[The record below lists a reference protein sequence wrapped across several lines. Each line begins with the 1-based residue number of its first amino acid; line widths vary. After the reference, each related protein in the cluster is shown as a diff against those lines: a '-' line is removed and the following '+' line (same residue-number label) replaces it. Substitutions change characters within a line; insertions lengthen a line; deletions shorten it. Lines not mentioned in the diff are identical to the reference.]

1 MFRTLKLD
9 ATRVYLF
16 MEIAFAMFFGMVVVT
31 NSLYEVTVAGLS
43 ALQLVLIGTM
53 LEVSTFLFEVPTGIV
68 ADVYSRRLSIV
79 IGYVLIGLG
88 FLIEGLFPASD
99 RSFWLRSSG
108 PGIHFYQWSKTGLDP
123 DEIGEESA
131 NKLFLRT
138 HAWVLCVAV
147 CIGSHLRIGANN
159 TGSPDPSRCRWTSYD
174 RDRARDHY
182 AETGF
187 IPRRRKTEHVADM
200 WYVFKQREC
209 GARAPSLSISFSSA
223 CFMGYTV
230 KAWTA

>member
-16 MEIAFAMFFGMVVVT
+16 MEIAFGMFFGMVVVT

-88 FLIEGLFPASD
+88 FLIEGFFPAF
-99 RSFWLRSSG
+99 RPILLAQVVWGLGYTFTSG
-108 PGIHFYQWSKTGLDP
+108 AKQAWIT

-131 NKLFLRT
+131 NKLFLRSARLGT
-138 HAWVLCVAV
+138 YAWLI
-147 CIGSHLRIGANN
+147 CIGSHPADRREQHCYSHPG
-159 TGSPDPSRCRWTSYD
+159 RCDWNPID
-174 RDRARDHY
+174 WDRACVHH
-182 AETGF
+182 AGN
-187 IPRRRKTEHVADM
+187 
-200 WYVFKQREC
+200 
-209 GARAPSLSISFSSA
+209 GLSPHAAGRS
-223 CFMGYTV
+223 
-230 KAWTA
+230 